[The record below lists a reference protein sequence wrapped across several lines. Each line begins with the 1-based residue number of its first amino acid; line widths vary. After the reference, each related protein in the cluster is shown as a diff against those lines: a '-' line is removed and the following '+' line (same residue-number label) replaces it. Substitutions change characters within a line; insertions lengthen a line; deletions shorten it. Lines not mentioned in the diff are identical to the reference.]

1 MCSSL
6 RLATTPYSKKKG
18 RARNGNQISVIPNPY
33 TFHYILTPQNGK
45 DTWRACAEAALGAG
59 SFWLGGGRWVSDGGH
74 RLQGQIL
81 QD

>member
-33 TFHYILTPQNGK
+33 TFHYILTPKMGK
-45 DTWRACAEAALGAG
+45 ILGELVQKLLLE
-59 SFWLGGGRWVSDGGH
+59 LGPSGWGEVDG
-74 RLQGQIL
+74 
-81 QD
+81 